1 VNPLDHLPEIHPDPM
16 VATIAVLS
24 SIATVALAYYTY
36 RGGKKAILFLH
47 GKVSLAVALGFAAA
61 LGFTLFSADS
71 SWRFAGKMG
80 MTDRWERG
88 ILFGVAELGVLALVF
103 MARQNLN
110 GPEHTPGFPGTLV
123 KVVVSVQIV
132 PAFEVSNGF
141 WIGVVRA
148 FFGPIMAMF
157 MWHLMLGIELKHR
170 KPEAQNNSMAAQIGR
185 ELRTRIFAYMGL
197 AQRNRTAEEI
207 IADRHLAQAVELY
220 AVLAIME
227 EDDKQGFFK
236 KRTISRLHRRASR
249 HASRGCGGD
258 PKRRQILTNRLAE
271 RRQARNLSKMD
282 LPEVWNTAEILAPE
296 AHALSRQTRHQI
308 RDGLVRAVQPVQ
320 PLFPLPP
327 RTVPQ
332 RAAKLPPVEPSR
344 EEMAAYCKKNNQ
356 PASPSPQRHLAF
368 QTIDAG
374 LDDPRKEGREEFPR
388 TGAADEHQDQ
398 GAPDAGKSE
407 GPDTD
412 PDPDPPA
419 RQQVPEPEEPAL
431 PHPEDGPLPAPRQEQ
446 QNAQTVSADVKVPEP
461 EKDAAAEHQPSQVGK
476 SEGDQ
481 AHGGASGG
489 DDGDSHDDDGGGDG
503 SHNDDK
509 KKEWEGGGVL
519 GPREKARK
527 DQSDAREAYG
537 RSVAE
542 GKPLEPRALAQQ
554 FGNGLRW
561 GQMRIQEWNEQQEQN
576 KHRGSKRFRIV
587 VDN

>member
-1 VNPLDHLPEIHPDPM
+1 MNPLDHLPEIHLDPM
-16 VATIAVLS
+16 VATIALLS
-24 SIATVALAYYTY
+24 SIATVALAYYAY
-36 RGGKKAILFLH
+36 RGGKKATRFLH

-185 ELRTRIFAYMGL
+185 ELRTRFFAYMGL

-227 EDDKQGFFK
+227 EDHKQGFFK
-236 KRTISRLHRRASR
+236 KRTISRLHRKASR

-282 LPEVWNTAEILAPE
+282 LPEAWNTAEVLAPE
-296 AHALSRQTRHQI
+296 AYALSRQTRQQV
-308 RDGLVRAVQPVQ
+308 RDGLVRAVQPKQ
-320 PLFPLPP
+320 PLFPFTP

-332 RAAKLPPVEPSR
+332 RTAELPPVELSR

-356 PASPSPQRHLAF
+356 PASSSLQRHLAF
-368 QTIDAG
+368 QTREAG
-374 LDDPRKEGREEFPR
+374 LDDPRKKNQEEFPR
-388 TGAADEHQDQ
+388 TGTADEHQSQ
-398 GAPDAGKSE
+398 GAPEAGEGK

-412 PDPDPPA
+412 PDPDPPT
-419 RQQVPEPEEPAL
+419 RQQVSEPKEPARL
-431 PHPEDGPLPAPRQEQ
+431 HPDHGPVPTPRQEQ
-446 QNAQTVSADVKVPEP
+446 PSEQAVSASVKAPEP
-461 EKDAAAEHQPSQVGK
+461 EKAPEKDPAAGDQPSQGEK

-481 AHGGASGG
+481 AQDDG
-489 DDGDSHDDDGGGDG
+489 DDGDEKEGRQDGAI
-503 SHNDDK
+503 
-509 KKEWEGGGVL
+509 L
-519 GPREKARK
+519 GPWDKARK

-542 GKPLEPRALAQQ
+542 GKPLEPRVLAEQ

-561 GQMRIQEWNEQQEQN
+561 GQMRIREWNEQQEKN
-576 KHRGSKRFRIV
+576 KLRGSKRFKV
-587 VDN
+587 VSGN